1 MTMKLYKDMNTHYTI
16 SLSIK

>member
-1 MTMKLYKDMNTHYTI
+1 MNTHYTI